1 MTLVEFGDEM
11 YLQYK
16 DRLSEYGF
24 DEDDEEENSDACDIG
39 AENYLSNE
47 LTNEEQC
54 QRIYDY
60 FDAYCVPYGEL

>member
-1 MTLVEFGDEM
+1 MTLDEFGDEL

-24 DEDDEEENSDACDIG
+24 DEDEENSDACDTG
-39 AENYLSNE
+39 VENYMLNE
-47 LTNEEQC
+47 TTNEERG